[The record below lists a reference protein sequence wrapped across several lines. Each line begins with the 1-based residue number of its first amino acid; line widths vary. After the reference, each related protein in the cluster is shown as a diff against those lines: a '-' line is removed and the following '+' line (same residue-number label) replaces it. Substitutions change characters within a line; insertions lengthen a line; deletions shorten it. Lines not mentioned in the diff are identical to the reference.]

1 MDKLN
6 LKNLEFIG
14 IKKWHYKLRAPND
27 ALRNL
32 FISNHSNCTGHKE
45 MYSQQM
51 DSFSVYWSDGNTLNS
66 FTLSFTS
73 VVVTGNVV
81 YKIHFNFL
89 HNMTS
94 VKGTCNIPDHVLLVE
109 SKWQSGFNGF

>member
-1 MDKLN
+1 MTMCR
-6 LKNLEFIG
+6 E
-14 IKKWHYKLRAPND
+14 HYKFRAPND

-45 MYSQQM
+45 LYSQQM
-51 DSFSVYWSDGNTLNS
+51 DSFSDRNTQDS

-89 HNMTS
+89 HHMTS
-94 VKGTCNIPDHVLLVE
+94 VKRTSNIPDNVLLVA
-109 SKWQSGFNGF
+109 SKRQSGFNGF

>member
-1 MDKLN
+1 MTICR
-6 LKNLEFIG
+6 E
-14 IKKWHYKLRAPND
+14 HYKLRAPND

-45 MYSQQM
+45 LYSQQM
-51 DSFSVYWSDGNTLNS
+51 DSFSVYWSDRNTQDS
-66 FTLSFTS
+66 FTFSFTS

-89 HNMTS
+89 HHMTS
-94 VKGTCNIPDHVLLVE
+94 VKRTSNIPDNVLLVA
-109 SKWQSGFNGF
+109 SKRQSGFNGF